1 MENINMGDDELEKFR
16 LKLSRCTN
24 CDLVSSNKNFSLV
37 LQLETTVTLVLQ
49 LNETKISIKHN
60 NPNWRVA
67 DQLALNKHD

>member
-37 LQLETTVTLVLQ
+37 L
-49 LNETKISIKHN
+49 
-60 NPNWRVA
+60 
-67 DQLALNKHD
+67 